1 LENEK
6 AIRIAMENNAIRKDE
21 AIEEARQLTAKTID
35 ALEELVGQ
43 LTKELANTK
52 DRLVIAQTIDLEVH
66 TRENT
71 QREWLQAELT

>member
-52 DRLVIAQTIDLEVH
+52 DRLVIA
-66 TRENT
+66 
-71 QREWLQAELT
+71 

>member
-1 LENEK
+1 VSTQQEELNQLKDQLENEK

-52 DRLVIAQTIDLEVH
+52 DRLVIA
-66 TRENT
+66 
-71 QREWLQAELT
+71 